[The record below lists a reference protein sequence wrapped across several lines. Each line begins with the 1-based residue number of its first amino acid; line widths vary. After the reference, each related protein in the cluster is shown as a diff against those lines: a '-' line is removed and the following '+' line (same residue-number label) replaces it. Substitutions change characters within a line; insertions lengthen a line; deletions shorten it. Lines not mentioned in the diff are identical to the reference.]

1 MKNRKFLLF
10 AFVLLLFATPLF
22 ASFSLDDDLPD
33 IPDQEK
39 TAQVVLV
46 VGQEK
51 SEFASG
57 DFIQDYPSLRSY
69 HDLNRYEP
77 IIYNDAVHFDNK
89 YLLTNPT
96 NKVTVKDLSRN
107 VAPFR
112 FYNQSNRKFIASN
125 LQPNSKDRA

>member
-10 AFVLLLFATPLF
+10 AFVLLLFTTPLF
-22 ASFSLDDDLPD
+22 ASFSFEDDLPD

-51 SEFASG
+51 REPAFDDILK
-57 DFIQDYPSLRSY
+57 DFTLVYPNQN
-69 HDLNRYEP
+69 LNRYDAF
-77 IIYNDAVHFDNK
+77 IYNDATDIQNQ
-89 YLLTNPT
+89 YIATNPT
-96 NKVTVKDLSRN
+96 NKVTVKDLARN
-107 VAPFR
+107 INPFR

-125 LQPNSKDRA
+125 LFKKS